1 MSKVATLYE
10 LQKVDLEIG
19 AKEKDLE
26 QVLEQLGDDTI
37 LVGQRQMVEEV
48 RGKVEGLEKRR
59 QSLDWEASDLQ
70 AKIAP
75 LDKKLY
81 SGQVKVPKELMS
93 LQQEVEM
100 FKGQRRQLEDAELKI
115 MEELEESNQAHQ
127 EESQKLATMETEWTD
142 QQEKLSAE
150 RDDLSRHLDALRA
163 ERDRLASQVD
173 APTVATYQRIRERR
187 QGIAVATVAR
197 GTCTG
202 CRITITAI
210 DLQRAR
216 AGRDRVF
223 CQSCGRILLLAN

>member
-1 MSKVATLYE
+1 MNKVATLYE
-10 LQKVDLEIG
+10 LQKVDMEIG

-26 QVLEQLGDDTI
+26 QVLERLGDDAI
-37 LVGQRQMVEEV
+37 LVGQREMVEEA

-59 QSLDWEASDLQ
+59 QSLDWDASDLQ

-81 SGQVKVPKELMS
+81 SGQVKAPKELMS

-100 FKGQRRQLEDAELKI
+100 LKGQRRQFEDAELKI
-115 MEELEESNQAHQ
+115 MLELEEANQALQ
-127 EESQKLATMETEWTD
+127 DESQKLATMESEWTD
-142 QQEKLSAE
+142 QQERLAVE
-150 RDDLSRHLDALRA
+150 RDDLSRDLDTLRG
-163 ERDRLASQVD
+163 ERDRLASQVG
-173 APTVATYQRIRERR
+173 APTLATYQRIRESR
-187 QGIAVATVAR
+187 QGLAVASVSR

-216 AGRDRVF
+216 AGRDLVF
-223 CQSCGRILLLAN
+223 CQSCGRILLTN

>member
-1 MSKVATLYE
+1 MNKVATLYE
-10 LQKVDLEIG
+10 LQKVDVEIG

-26 QVLEQLGDDTI
+26 LVMEQLGDDTI
-37 LVGQRQMVEEV
+37 LVGQREMVEEI
-48 RGKVEGLEKRR
+48 RRKVEGLEKRR
-59 QSLDWEASDLQ
+59 QSLDWEAGDLQ

-100 FKGQRRQLEDAELKI
+100 LKGQRRQFEDAELKI
-115 MEELEESNQAHQ
+115 MLELDEANRSLQ
-127 EESQKLATMETEWTD
+127 EVSQKLATDESEWNG
-142 QQEKLSAE
+142 QQERLAVE
-150 RDDLSRHLDALRA
+150 RDELSRHLDALSV
-163 ERDRLASQVD
+163 ERDRLAAQVD
-173 APTVATYQRIRERR
+173 APSLATYQRIRESR
-187 QGIAVATVAR
+187 QGIAVATVSR

-216 AGRDRVF
+216 AGRDLIF
-223 CQSCGRILLLAN
+223 CQSCGRILLLSN